1 MTAQLFALLTALAF
15 AVSNVSVRRG
25 FRYSTP
31 LTATFVS
38 LLIHSIMLWMAVFV
52 TGEISQVAL
61 AGVVAIVAAYWPAR
75 RMARKALIVALRY
88 E

>member
-38 LLIHSIMLWMAVFV
+38 LLIHSFMVWMIA
-52 TGEISQVAL
+52 ISLV
-61 AGVVAIVAAYWPAR
+61 
-75 RMARKALIVALRY
+75 K
-88 E
+88 